1 MAKYFLLQ
9 IFPDVKHLPVWI
21 PIIEVLVMLLIGYIG
36 LKLVKKAARKLLIK
50 SGLDDSVY
58 VLMMRVIS
66 IVWWVVVE
74 LIIISYLKVNIVPI
88 LSAMGAGGAI
98 AAIAMRDSLS
108 NVAGGIILLFTKP
121 FTAGDEIELNGTVE
135 IVDHIDLLTTRL
147 HTYDNKVITV
157 PNGTVTTSIVINAT
171 ERELRRI
178 NVEFALSGSKNVDR
192 ARDIIF
198 KVIESEAIFLKQPE
212 PKIFL
217 KSGQDYGN
225 LLDVGVWCSTE
236 DRFDAA
242 EILKSSV
249 IKEFEAE
256 GIETAHTCVD
266 IKLTEVKK

>member
-66 IVWWVVVE
+66 IVWWIVVV

-121 FTAGDEIELNGTVE
+121 FTAGDEIELNGTVG

-225 LLDVGVWCSTE
+225 LLDVGVWCNTE
-236 DRFDAA
+236 DRSDAA

-249 IKEFEAE
+249 IKELESE
-256 GIETAHTCVD
+256 GIETAHTCMD
-266 IKLTEVKK
+266 IRLTEVKK

>member
-66 IVWWVVVE
+66 IVWWIVVV

-121 FTAGDEIELNGTVE
+121 FTAGDEIELNGTVG

-171 ERELRRI
+171 ERDQCGI
-178 NVEFALSGSKNVDR
+178 C
-192 ARDIIF
+192 IIG
-198 KVIESEAIFLKQPE
+198 KQ
-212 PKIFL
+212 K
-217 KSGQDYGN
+217 
-225 LLDVGVWCSTE
+225 C
-236 DRFDAA
+236 
-242 EILKSSV
+242 
-249 IKEFEAE
+249 
-256 GIETAHTCVD
+256 
-266 IKLTEVKK
+266 